1 MYVRADFLS
10 VCVFKALPAD
20 ILGGRGAGSVLF
32 SKKNIKKLSCLQ
44 GPLSHAILADES
56 TWTLESAASGGKEV
70 SIHLDK
76 SNQLEWWPSVVA
88 NAPYKIDTAKITP
101 ENSKLGDLDGETRAM
116 VEKMM
121 WDQRQKEQ
129 GKPTSEEQTKLDA
142 LKKFQAQHP
151 EMDFSKVKMG

>member
-1 MYVRADFLS
+1 MS
-10 VCVFKALPAD
+10 T
-20 ILGGRGAGSVLF
+20 SLF
-32 SKKNIKKLSCLQ
+32 SVQ
-44 GPLSHAILADES
+44 GPLSHAVLVDEC
-56 TWTLESAASGGKEV
+56 TWTLESVPAGGKEV

-76 SNQLEWWPSVVA
+76 ANQMEWWASVVA

-129 GKPTSEEQTKLDA
+129 GKPTSEEQGKMDA
-142 LKKFQAQHP
+142 LRKFQAQHP
-151 EMDFSKVKMG
+151 EMDFSNVKMS